1 MKKAESLNNIFRV
14 TIGIA
19 PLSNYDDSSVNGK
32 SATAM
37 NGKSFTIGSVGFT
50 YRQGTSA
57 YGAGVQNRT
66 GDISFDDYAQV
77 KSLTSMQFENA
88 VADVDIYKANTR
100 TEKINTALA
109 LYAQLSDYQR
119 QYLPLQEHTACF
131 KSTRASTTALL
142 CSTRRKLRLPI

>member
-1 MKKAESLNNIFRV
+1 
-14 TIGIA
+14 
-19 PLSNYDDSSVNGK
+19 
-32 SATAM
+32 M

-57 YGAGVQNRT
+57 YGADVQNRT
-66 GDISFDDYAQV
+66 GDVSFDDYAQV

-100 TEKINTALA
+100 TEKINKALA

-119 QYLPLQEHTACF
+119 QYRPLQEHTACF
-131 KSTRASTTALL
+131 KSTRASTTASL
-142 CSTRRKLRLPI
+142 CSISRKLRLPI